1 MSSSRYIFNNED
13 FEKLTAS
20 LLYISTSKYENDWQ
34 SIPHIHHFSELIYIT
49 EGRGFFALEG
59 KKYQVSEGDLIIIPP
74 DMEHTELSF
83 DCYPLEYI
91 AVGVSG
97 IAFRDNKT
105 WNGSLS
111 AIMEQIRSFCPS
123 CFSYWRRRK
132 NRRPVTAQPARL
144 FWMSC

>member
-59 KKYQVSEGDLIIIPP
+59 KKYQVSEGD
-74 DMEHTELSF
+74 
-83 DCYPLEYI
+83 
-91 AVGVSG
+91 
-97 IAFRDNKT
+97 
-105 WNGSLS
+105 
-111 AIMEQIRSFCPS
+111 
-123 CFSYWRRRK
+123 
-132 NRRPVTAQPARL
+132 
-144 FWMSC
+144 

>member
-74 DMEHTELSF
+74 DMEHKSTS
-83 DCYPLEYI
+83 
-91 AVGVSG
+91 
-97 IAFRDNKT
+97 K
-105 WNGSLS
+105 
-111 AIMEQIRSFCPS
+111 
-123 CFSYWRRRK
+123 
-132 NRRPVTAQPARL
+132 
-144 FWMSC
+144 